1 MKQADDPFILGRQVE
16 LLYRNL
22 RLGQIVSVVN
32 ASFMFWIAYG
42 KIPTLLL
49 GIWWLLAT
57 LAATIRIGLAS
68 RYNRCPA
75 ATRQDEAALWRRKAF
90 FGAAGSGL
98 IWACGGLL
106 LTYFGDTT
114 LQLFTAFV
122 LAGMVAG
129 AVPVLAPDR
138 LSFRAYAW
146 PIVLAVAVGAAGT
159 DALHIAFFAMTL
171 VFLLAATRSADY
183 FHDTLQETLR
193 LEHEKDGLVTKLE
206 HARAIA
212 EESNRAKTEFLANI
226 SHELRTPLNGIV
238 GLGELLSLEELTPEQ
253 HELLDPLRRSADDLM
268 RMISNLI
275 ELSALE
281 AGYIKPVP
289 SAFITTELA
298 ESLLSGHRTAAR
310 GRGLL
315 MREEIDPALPQII
328 VGDIARLRQVFS
340 HLLGNAI
347 KFTEQGHVGV
357 AIRLQESSASQSII
371 EFCISDSGPGIAPEK
386 LRLLSGMLVQGDG
399 SSVRRHGGI
408 GVGLPIARKLIEL
421 LGGKLIIESQ
431 PGQGSHFRF
440 SLPFERRA
448 EDAAPTLPGA
458 AQG

>member
-1 MKQADDPFILGRQVE
+1 LNQADDPFILGRQVE

-22 RLGQIVSVVN
+22 RLGQIISVLN
-32 ASFMFWIAYG
+32 ASFLIWIAAG
-42 KIPTLLL
+42 AVPFPAL
-49 GIWWLLAT
+49 GGWWLLAALVAVLRIT
-57 LAATIRIGLAS
+57 LAA
-68 RYNRCPA
+68 RYHHCSEA
-75 ATRQDEAALWRRKAF
+75 DRQKQSPFWHRRALY
-90 FGAAGSGL
+90 GAASSGMV
-98 IWACGGLL
+98 WAAGTVLL
-106 LTYFGDTT
+106 MRSGDTT

-122 LAGMVAG
+122 MAGMVAG
-129 AVPVLAPDR
+129 AVPVLAADR
-138 LSFRAYAW
+138 RIFRIYAW
-146 PIVLAVAVGAAGT
+146 PIILAVAFSGMAL
-159 DALHIAFFAMTL
+159 DALHLSLTTMAL
-171 VFLLAATRSADY
+171 LFLMIATRSADY
-183 FHDTLQETLR
+183 FHETLQETLR
-193 LEHEKDGLVTKLE
+193 LEHEKDGLVTSLE
-206 HARAIA
+206 HAREIA
-212 EESNRAKTEFLANI
+212 EQSGRAKTEFLANI

-238 GLGELLSLEELTPEQ
+238 GLGELLSLEDLTPEQ

-281 AGYIKPVP
+281 AGYIKPAP
-289 SAFITTELA
+289 SAFLTTELA

-310 GRGLL
+310 ARGLV

-357 AIRLQESSASQSII
+357 AIRLQESNASRSVI
-371 EFCISDSGPGIAPEK
+371 EFSISDSGPGIAPEK
-386 LRLLSGMLVQGDG
+386 LRMLSGMLVQGDG

-421 LGGKLIIESQ
+421 LGGNLIIESQ
-431 PGQGSHFRF
+431 PGQGSHFLF
-440 SLPFERRA
+440 SLPFERQV
-448 EDAAPTLPGA
+448 EDEAQTLPQG